1 MKSCFRPIEAGGD
14 FTIGDIEFEPLHIS
28 HDAADPVAYRFKNE
42 NHAMAVVTD
51 LGTYDDALV
60 SKLQNLDG
68 LLLEANHDINM
79 LQTGHIRIRSSAE
92 SWVTADICRMREAG
106 SCYASFFMINLAQ

>member
-1 MKSCFRPIEAGGD
+1 MSCFILVEAGVD

-28 HDAADPVAYRFKNE
+28 HDAADPVAYRFKKRKFN
-42 NHAMAVVTD
+42 AMAVVTD

-68 LLLEANHDINM
+68 LLLEANHDIICCR
-79 LQTGHIRIRSSAE
+79 QGHIRIRSSAE